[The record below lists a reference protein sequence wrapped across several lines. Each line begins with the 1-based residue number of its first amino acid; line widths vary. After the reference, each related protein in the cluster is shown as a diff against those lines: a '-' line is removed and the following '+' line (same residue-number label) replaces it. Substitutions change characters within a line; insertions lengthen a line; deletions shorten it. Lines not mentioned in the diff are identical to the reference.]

1 MPTYEYLCPKCQ
13 LFFSV
18 VLHMDEHERSRVEC
32 PHCHSQEVIQ
42 QYSTFF
48 AKTSKK
54 S

>member
-1 MPTYEYLCPKCQ
+1 ML
-13 LFFSV
+13 SM
-18 VLHMDEHERSRVEC
+18 VLHEQSRVEC
-32 PHCHSQEVIQ
+32 PRCHGKDVIQ